1 MGGIPVII
9 VLSRHMVA
17 GEFGADLL
25 AAASF
30 MTAIL
35 MGEDLV
41 AAVVVLMLSGG
52 TALDQYA
59 TRRASSVLNALA
71 NRMPRIA
78 HRCLNSGFADVALE
92 EVVIGDRLIVLPH
105 EICRLDGTVL
115 EGHGSMDESYLT
127 GEPFLISKTPGS
139 PVLSGAS
146 TRSP

>member
-1 MGGIPVII
+1 MIVALAVGGIPVII

-25 AAASF
+25 AAASI

-52 TALDQYA
+52 TALEQYA

-71 NRMPRIA
+71 NRTCRGSLIA
-78 HRCLNSGFADVALE
+78 ALNSGFTDVALE
-92 EVVIGDRLIVLPH
+92 EVVIGDRLIRFAARDLPV
-105 EICRLDGTVL
+105 GWN
-115 EGHGSMDESYLT
+115 
-127 GEPFLISKTPGS
+127 
-139 PVLSGAS
+139 GARRGMGRW
-146 TRSP
+146 TNRI